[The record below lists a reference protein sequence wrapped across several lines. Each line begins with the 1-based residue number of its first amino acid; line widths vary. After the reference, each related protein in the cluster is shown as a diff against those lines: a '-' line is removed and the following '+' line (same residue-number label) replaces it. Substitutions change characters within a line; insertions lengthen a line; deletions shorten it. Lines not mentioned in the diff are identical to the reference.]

1 MSTPCTV
8 KFTNWLS
15 FRFSE
20 ELIRFEDTVLDH
32 YQPINETRN
41 NGYKANI
48 KHDQNRLK
56 HQH

>member
-1 MSTPCTV
+1 MQLSEQ
-8 KFTNWLS
+8 S

-32 YQPINETRN
+32 YQPINQTRN
-41 NGYKANI
+41 NGYKTNI
-48 KHDQNRLK
+48 KHDKNRLK

>member
-1 MSTPCTV
+1 MQLSEQ
-8 KFTNWLS
+8 S

-32 YQPINETRN
+32 YQTINQTLN
-41 NGYKANI
+41 NGYKTNI
-48 KHDQNRLK
+48 KHDKNRLK